1 MSFITNA
8 FKKKDPNK
16 ELEILT
22 FLENKFK
29 KLDDNLK
36 TKIYGVLKNKEL
48 TELSDINFAI
58 ENLRTTY
65 IVERQQINKLL
76 LVKDNIHK
84 YLQSVKQDYISNLK
98 KDINPEL
105 QCQICFE
112 NRLDI
117 VLNPC
122 GHMFCNKC
130 FGDNKNCFNCRKEV
144 TNIIKIFTP

>member
-1 MSFITNA
+1 MSFITKH
-8 FKKKDPNK
+8 FKKNDIEK
-16 ELEILT
+16 ELEILE

-29 KLDDNLK
+29 NIDSDLK
-36 TKIYGVLKNKEL
+36 TKIYGILKNKEL
-48 TELSDINFAI
+48 TELRDINFAI

-65 IVERQQINKLL
+65 IVERKNIDKLL
-76 LVKDNIHK
+76 HVKDNIHN
-84 YLQSVKQDYISNLK
+84 YLKNVKNEYVSKLE

-122 GHMFCNKC
+122 GHMFCLKC
-130 FGDNKNCFNCRKEV
+130 FKDNKIFFNFRKEV
-144 TNIIKIFTP
+144 TSIIKVYR